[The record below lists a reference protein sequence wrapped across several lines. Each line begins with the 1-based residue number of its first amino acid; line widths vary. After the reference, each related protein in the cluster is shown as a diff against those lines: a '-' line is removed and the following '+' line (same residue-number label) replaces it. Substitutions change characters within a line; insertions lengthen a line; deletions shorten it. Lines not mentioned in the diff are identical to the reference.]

1 MNLFCDEFPPFCKH
15 KKGHQHQQ
23 NIFNFLNK
31 IIAKTWLNF
40 LMDDIEEYYKIEKNE
55 KMKNIIDVIIII
67 TISNSSSFL
76 MKFFSSSPNI

>member
-1 MNLFCDEFPPFCKH
+1 
-15 KKGHQHQQ
+15 
-23 NIFNFLNK
+23 
-31 IIAKTWLNF
+31 
-40 LMDDIEEYYKIEKNE
+40 MDDIEEYYKIEKNE

>member
-1 MNLFCDEFPPFCKH
+1 LNLFCDEFPPFGKH

-23 NIFNFLNK
+23 NIFNFSK
-31 IIAKTWLNF
+31 TIIAKTWLNF

-67 TISNSSSFL
+67 TISNSFFFL
-76 MKFFSSSPNI
+76 MNFFSSSPNI